1 MNRRPHDMLGR
12 RNEQLV
18 EGFCVQTWHEGERD
32 AQGGRRNVQLA
43 GTEGME
49 WVSRIA
55 KNAIRPLAGY
65 FTSAGR
71 YRRLEGARGTFLKP

>member
-49 WVSRIA
+49 WVSQA
-55 KNAIRPLAGY
+55 TLHQPGGTGGSK
-65 FTSAGR
+65 GR
-71 YRRLEGARGTFLKP
+71 GAPS